1 MIQILWPGSLAWFEH
16 STDTRAVIGSN
27 PIRAIFYP
35 KMILKQIHSG
45 YDSNFTYLIADEKT
59 KDAIIIDPSVDISK
73 IKEEIKEFKI
83 KYIINTH
90 SHEDHIAGNEGL
102 INLTNAKVIQHEFSP
117 EKHDISV
124 KDNQE
129 IKFGEITLKFIYT
142 PGHIKD
148 HICILVEDKLFT
160 GDLLFVGT
168 IGGVGPRFKGSNL
181 KEEYNSLQRISKLN
195 DNIEIYP
202 GHDYGPKKSSTI
214 GYEKQH
220 NIFLSPKT
228 FKDFENLLN

>member
-1 MIQILWPGSLAWFEH
+1 
-16 STDTRAVIGSN
+16 
-27 PIRAIFYP
+27 
-35 KMILKQIHSG
+35 MILKQIYSG
-45 YDSNFTYLIADEKT
+45 YDSNFAYLIADKKT
-59 KDAIIIDPSVDISK
+59 KDAVIIDPSTDTSR
-73 IKEEIKEFKI
+73 IKEEIKGFEI

-90 SHEDHIAGNEGL
+90 SHEDHIAGNGEL
-102 INLTNAKVIQHEFSP
+102 KSLTGAKVIQHELSP
-117 EKHDISV
+117 EKHDVSV

-129 IKFGEITLKFIYT
+129 IKLGSLILKFIHT

-148 HICILVEDKLFT
+148 HICILVKDKLFT

-181 KEEYNSLQRISKLN
+181 EEEYNSLQRIAKLDN
-195 DNIEIYP
+195 NIEIYP
-202 GHDYGPKKSSTI
+202 GHDYGSKPTSTI

-220 NIFLSPKT
+220 NVFLSPKT